1 MIHCDLYVYQVFTD
15 ISDTPEEDLKTK
27 TLGEAVETPS
37 ANDAGWETYWGRA
50 DANIPFEK
58 CL

>member
-1 MIHCDLYVYQVFTD
+1 MIHCDLYVYQVSTD